1 MKCTQYWPEKE
12 GQTKWYGE
20 IQVDF
25 LREQNCGSY
34 ILRMFSLKH
43 EVKTSRITKVYHMQ
57 TNFYGSE
64 HICEIEMQTF
74 PACLAVT
81 QLGEALQQKWMSLN
95 FFVLGDSVG
104 LLKSNRQARAFIQ
117 ECSWAYPWMYR
128 LWRKLV

>member
-43 EVKTSRITKVYHMQ
+43 EVKTSCITKVYHMQ

-81 QLGEALQQKWMSLN
+81 QLGDALQQKRMS
-95 FFVLGDSVG
+95 
-104 LLKSNRQARAFIQ
+104 
-117 ECSWAYPWMYR
+117 
-128 LWRKLV
+128 

>member
-81 QLGEALQQKWMSLN
+81 QLGEALQQK
-95 FFVLGDSVG
+95 
-104 LLKSNRQARAFIQ
+104 
-117 ECSWAYPWMYR
+117 
-128 LWRKLV
+128 